1 MADQKIS
8 AMPAA
13 STLDG
18 TELAPLV
25 QGGANVRATLTA
37 INALSQNR
45 IALFRNTTHTYTA
58 ANTAN
63 IITFDT
69 TAIAQNIALVDSSKI
84 TFSVAGE
91 YLLNFNFQ
99 MSNVGTQNGSCSF
112 WVRLNGVDFPA
123 SNTRVDVPSSHG
135 GSPGRIVAS
144 FTLPG
149 IAAVNDYVEIVS
161 FATTTEISIVAVGPQ
176 VSPTRPST
184 PAGVVVV
191 HQIGS

>member
-25 QGGANVRATLTA
+25 QGGANVRTTLTA

-45 IALFRNTTHTYTA
+45 IALFRNTTYTYTA
-58 ANTAN
+58 ANTAE
-63 IITFDT
+63 IITFDN
-69 TAIAQNIALVDSSKI
+69 TAIAQNITLVDNSKI

-99 MSNVGTQNGSCSF
+99 MANTDSQEGSCEF
-112 WVRLNGVDFPA
+112 WVRLNGVDFPG
-123 SNTRVDVPSSHG
+123 SNTRFDVPSSHG
-135 GSPGRIVAS
+135 GNPGRIVAS

-149 IAAVNDYVEIVS
+149 IAAVNDYVQLVS
-161 FATTTEISIVAVGPQ
+161 FTTKTEISIISVGPQ